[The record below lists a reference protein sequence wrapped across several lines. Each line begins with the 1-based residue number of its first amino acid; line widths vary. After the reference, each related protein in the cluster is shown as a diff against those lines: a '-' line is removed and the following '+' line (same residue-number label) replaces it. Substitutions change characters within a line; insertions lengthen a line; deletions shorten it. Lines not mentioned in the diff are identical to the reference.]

1 MSTEG
6 ILLFQNWRLNST
18 TVFVGAC
25 FTSFVITALYEG
37 LKIFRQWL
45 VCRPL
50 RLLIKDLWK
59 SRPTSEDMSDTE
71 DASSNKET
79 LQQHADR
86 FPRQST
92 RWNSKMHI
100 LQTFLHTVQVFVGYV
115 LMLIVMTYNA
125 WLGAAVLA
133 GAGVGYLAFS
143 VIFPDNLRFKRSK
156 EETLGL
162 EELQFLSK

>member
-1 MSTEG
+1 
-6 ILLFQNWRLNST
+6 
-18 TVFVGAC
+18 
-25 FTSFVITALYEG
+25 
-37 LKIFRQWL
+37 
-45 VCRPL
+45 
-50 RLLIKDLWK
+50 
-59 SRPTSEDMSDTE
+59 MSDTE

>member
-1 MSTEG
+1 MLIIGKAKRGRTLPRLPLHQMNRLRDKLLGSDYMTYATKQGKSYETKQVFSSLL
-6 ILLFQNWRLNST
+6 IAVLSLLF
-18 TVFVGAC
+18 F
-25 FTSFVITALYEG
+25 
-37 LKIFRQWL
+37 
-45 VCRPL
+45 
-50 RLLIKDLWK
+50 
-59 SRPTSEDMSDTE
+59 
-71 DASSNKET
+71 
-79 LQQHADR
+79 
-86 FPRQST
+86 ST

-100 LQTFLHTVQVFVGYV
+100 LQTFLHTMQVFVGYV

-143 VIFPDNLRFKRSK
+143 VIFPDNLRFKRSN